1 MILPQGRLPGLQG
14 AEAAEEADL
23 ADRRRQ
29 QQHQREE
36 EVVVSLGAV
45 MIWYPI
51 SIYTMS
57 PFDCY
62 KPPCLSIANRK

>member
-1 MILPQGRLPGLQG
+1 MNPLQGRLSGLQG
-14 AEAAEEADL
+14 EEAAKEADL
-23 ADRRRQ
+23 ADRRRKQ
-29 QQHQREE
+29 QQREE